1 MIMLSRFHRPLLL
14 VITLLLVAPLSWA
27 ARTFPHE
34 GSDLPPDPAARFG
47 TLENGMQYIILP
59 NPEPKGR
66 LALRLVVEAG
76 AFMETDTQRGLAHF
90 LEHMA
95 FNGTTNYPPGEIIK
109 FFQRMGMG
117 FGNDTNAYTSFDHT
131 VYMLDLPDT
140 RDETLAEGFQ
150 VFADYAGGMLLL
162 DEELEA
168 ERGIIL
174 AEKVTRDTVSFRTFV
189 AEAGFVYPKT
199 LIPVRLPIGIEEV
212 ISGAGRDEFVDYYDT
227 WYRPERMTVIAVGDA
242 DPAVLEQK
250 LTAALAGLQPRAPA
264 RPEPKLGTLDQ
275 FSGVRVYYHYEPESP
290 ATTISLQTAIEH
302 TPAPDT
308 TAKRLQQ
315 LPRDLALA
323 MLNRRLAILAKEE
336 SAGFTSARTFAGE
349 SYRFMR
355 ETSIEVT
362 AKPDQWQNAVR
373 VADHELRRALTHGFQ
388 ESELREVVANF
399 HNGLEQ
405 AVKTASTR
413 RSPQLASQ
421 LISGQV
427 NRGVFTSPAQNL
439 ALYAPALT
447 AVTTDD
453 CLAALR
459 EAWADHGRYLL
470 VSGNLVLEG
479 DAHAAITAAYTAA
492 QAEPVAPPAVI
503 ADENFAYT
511 DFGPAG
517 KVMAQ
522 STVDDL
528 GITLVTFANGV
539 RLNLKPTDFEANR
552 IHLSVRVGTGQLG
565 EPRDLPGLAY
575 AAGNTF
581 IAGGLG
587 RHSADD
593 LRRILAGRT
602 VGVGFGVGE
611 DAFQLSGSTN
621 RDDLLLELQLIAAHL
636 TDPGYRPEAL
646 RQFHKGLEQMFKT
659 FAHTPNGAMSTA
671 VPRLLAGGDPRF
683 GVAPEADLQAR
694 TLDEIR
700 AWLTPELTAG
710 ALELAVV
717 GDFEPAAVIAAVA
730 QTLGALPPRAAKPGL
745 DAQRELNLPDEP
757 FDRTFTFTSEI
768 PKGVVALYWRTTDAR
783 NVQLARRLSLLGS
796 VLTERLRVKVREEI
810 GGAYSPGAGHTASEV
825 YPGYG
830 WMRAFIT
837 VEPDKAAMLQ
847 KATIELAD
855 ELATNG
861 VTPDELERVRLPILT
876 SLRESVRTNGYW
888 LGSVLNRAQEKPEVL
903 DWARTRTDDFTAIT
917 KAEIDALARQYLG
930 RDRVFR
936 VTVLPEQK

>member
-1 MIMLSRFHRPLLL
+1 MFMMPRLLRPWFLALSLLL
-14 VITLLLVAPLSWA
+14 VGSTLWA

-66 LALRLVVEAG
+66 LALRLVVEVG
-76 AFMETDTQRGLAHF
+76 AFMETESQRGLAHF

-95 FNGTTNYPPGEIIK
+95 FNGTTHYPPGEIIK

-140 RDETLAEGFQ
+140 KDETLAEGFQ

-174 AEKVTRDTVSFRTFV
+174 AEKVTRDTVGFRTFV
-189 AEAGFVYPKT
+189 TEAGFVYPQT
-199 LIPVRLPIGIEEV
+199 LIPVRMPIGIEAV

-242 DPAVLEQK
+242 DPDVLEQK
-250 LTAALAGLQPRAPA
+250 LTAALAGLQPRGPA
-264 RPEPKLGTLDQ
+264 RPDPELGTLDP
-275 FSGVRVYYHYEPESP
+275 FTGVRVNYHHEPESP

-302 TPAPDT
+302 VPAPDSA
-308 TAKRLQQ
+308 AKRLQQ
-315 LPRDLALA
+315 LPRDLAVA

-336 SAGFTSARTFAGE
+336 NAGFTSARTFAGE
-349 SYRFMR
+349 SFRFMR

-362 AKPDQWQNAVR
+362 AKPDQWRNAVR

-388 ESELREVVANF
+388 ATELREVVANF
-399 HNGLEQ
+399 RNGLEQ
-405 AVKTASTR
+405 AVKTAATR

-421 LISGQV
+421 LISSQM
-427 NRGVFTSPAQNL
+427 NRGVFTTPAQNL
-439 ALYAPALT
+439 ALYEPALT
-447 AVTTDD
+447 AVTVED
-453 CLAALR
+453 CHAALR
-459 EAWADHGRYLL
+459 DVWADHGRYLL

-479 DAHAAITAAYTAA
+479 DAHAAIAAAYGAA
-492 QAEPVAPPAVI
+492 QAEPVAPPALI
-503 ADENFAYT
+503 ADEDFAYT

-517 KVMAQ
+517 KVVAQ
-522 STVDDL
+522 TTVEDL
-528 GITLVTFANGV
+528 GINLVTFANGV

-552 IHLSVRVGTGQLG
+552 IHLSVRVGTGQLT
-565 EPRDLPGLAY
+565 EPRDQPGLAY
-575 AAGNTF
+575 AANNTF

-611 DAFQLSGSTN
+611 DAFQLNGSTN
-621 RDDLLLELQLIAAHL
+621 RDDLRLELQLVAAHL
-636 TDPGYRPEAL
+636 TDPGYRPEAM
-646 RQFHKGLEQMFKT
+646 RQFHKGMEQMFKT
-659 FAHTPNGAMSTA
+659 FAHTPNGAMSTK
-671 VPRLLAGGDPRF
+671 VPRLLSGDDPRF
-683 GVAPEADLQAR
+683 GVAPESDLKAR

-700 AWLTPELTAG
+700 AWLTPELTQG
-710 ALELAVV
+710 ALEIAII
-717 GDFEPAAVIAAVA
+717 GDFEIDAAIAAVA
-730 QTLGALPPRAAKPGL
+730 QTLGALPARATKPEL
-745 DAQRELNLPDEP
+745 AAQRELNLPDTP
-757 FDRTFTFTSEI
+757 FDHTFTFTSEI
-768 PKGVVALYWRTTDAR
+768 PKGVVALYWRTTDSR
-783 NVQLARRLSLLGS
+783 DVHLARRLSLLGS

-837 VEPDKAAMLQ
+837 VEPGKAELLQ

-855 ELATNG
+855 DLANNG
-861 VTPDELERVRLPILT
+861 VTADELERVRLPILT

-888 LGSVLNRAQEKPEVL
+888 LGSVLSRAQEKPQVL
-903 DWARTRTDDFTAIT
+903 DWSRTRTEDFSTIT
-917 KAEIDALARQYLG
+917 KEELDALARQYLG

-936 VTVLPEQK
+936 VTVLPAQK

>member
-1 MIMLSRFHRPLLL
+1 MMPRLFRPLCL
-14 VITLLLVAPLSWA
+14 VFTLLLAGPLLGT
-27 ARTFPHE
+27 ARTFPQE
-34 GSDLPPDPAARFG
+34 GSDLPPDAAARFG

-66 LALRLVVEAG
+66 LALRLLVEAG
-76 AFMETDTQRGLAHF
+76 SFHETESQRGLAHF

-117 FGNDTNAYTSFDHT
+117 FGNDTNAYTSFNHT

-140 RDETLAEGFQ
+140 KNETLAEGFQ
-150 VFADYAGGMLLL
+150 VLADYAGGMLLL

-174 AEKVTRDTVSFRTFV
+174 AEKVTRDTVGFRTFV
-189 AEAGFVYPKT
+189 AEAGVVYADT

-212 ISGAGRDEFVDYYDT
+212 ISGAGRDEFTDFYNT
-227 WYRPERMTVIAVGDA
+227 WYRPARMTVIAVGDA
-242 DPAVLEQK
+242 DPDVLEAK
-250 LTAALAGLQPRAPA
+250 LAVALSGLQA
-264 RPEPKLGTLDQ
+264 RGPDRTDPKLGTLER
-275 FSGVRVYYHYEPESP
+275 FTGVRINYHHEPEAP
-290 ATTISLQTAIEH
+290 ATTVSLQTAIEH

-308 TAKRLQQ
+308 AAKRLQQ
-315 LPRDLALA
+315 LPRDLAVA

-336 SAGFTSARTFAGE
+336 NAGFTSARASAGE
-349 SYRFMR
+349 SFRFMR
-355 ETSIEVT
+355 ETGIQVT
-362 AKPDQWQNAVR
+362 AKPDQWRNAVR

-388 ESELREVVANF
+388 EAELREIVANF
-399 HNGLEQ
+399 RNGLEQ
-405 AVKTASTR
+405 AVKTAATR

-421 LISGQV
+421 LIGSQM
-427 NRGVFTSPAQNL
+427 NRSVFTSPAQNL
-439 ALYAPALT
+439 ELLAPALDT
-447 AVTTDD
+447 VTVED
-453 CLAALR
+453 CVAALR

-470 VSGNLVLEG
+470 VSGNLVLTG
-479 DAHAAITAAYTAA
+479 DAQAAIGAAYAEAHA
-492 QAEPVAPPAVI
+492 QPVEPPAEI
-503 ADENFAYT
+503 ADEAFAYT

-517 KVMAQ
+517 KVVAQ
-522 STVDDL
+522 TVVDDL

-552 IHLSVRVGTGQLG
+552 IHLSVRVGTGQLT
-565 EPRDLPGLAY
+565 EPRDRSGLAY
-575 AAGNTF
+575 AANNTF

-611 DAFQLSGSTN
+611 DAFQLNGSTN

-646 RQFHKGLEQMFKT
+646 RQFHKNLEQMFKT
-659 FAHTPNGAMSTA
+659 FAHTPNGAMSTE
-671 VPRLLAGGDPRF
+671 VPRLLSGGDPRF
-683 GVAPEADLQAR
+683 GVAPESDLQAR
-694 TLDEIR
+694 TLEEIR
-700 AWLTPELTAG
+700 AWLTPELTQG
-710 ALELAVV
+710 ALEIAIV
-717 GDFEPAAVIAAVA
+717 GDFKPEAAIAAVA
-730 QTLGALPPRAAKPGL
+730 QTLGALPARAAKPEL
-745 DAQRELNLPDEP
+745 AAQRELNLPDEP

-783 NVQLARRLSLLGS
+783 DVHLARRLSLLGS

-837 VEPDKAAMLQ
+837 VEPDKAAMLK

-855 ELATNG
+855 DLAANG
-861 VTPDELERVRLPILT
+861 VTTDELERVRLPILT

-888 LGSVLNRAQEKPEVL
+888 LGSVLNRAQEKPQVL
-903 DWARTRTDDFTAIT
+903 DWARTRTEDFSTIT
-917 KAEIDALARQYLG
+917 KEELDILARQYLG

-936 VTVLPEQK
+936 VTVLPTQK